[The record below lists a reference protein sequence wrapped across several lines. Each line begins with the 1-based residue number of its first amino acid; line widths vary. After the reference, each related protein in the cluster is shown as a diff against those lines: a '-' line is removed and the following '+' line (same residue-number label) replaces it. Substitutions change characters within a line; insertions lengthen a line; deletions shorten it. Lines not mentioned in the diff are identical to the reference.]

1 MTRMGRA
8 VLPVSEQIL
17 FALNWLW
24 RHCISRK
31 VAPYVPDFKQAFDH
45 FCLHAGEPIHDV
57 LGCETFIN
65 ALHSC
70 DALISSLIDPL
81 TGLIPFML
89 CYMRDEAHHKQ

>member
-45 FCLHAGEPIHDV
+45 FCLHAGEP
-57 LGCETFIN
+57 
-65 ALHSC
+65 
-70 DALISSLIDPL
+70 
-81 TGLIPFML
+81 
-89 CYMRDEAHHKQ
+89 

>member
-1 MTRMGRA
+1 MLQQVNLTRMGRA

-45 FCLHAGEPIHDV
+45 FCLHAGKPCTLSLPEAPISI
-57 LGCETFIN
+57 L
-65 ALHSC
+65 
-70 DALISSLIDPL
+70 
-81 TGLIPFML
+81 
-89 CYMRDEAHHKQ
+89 